1 VATTP
6 SRHVRNQSSVMCPHM
21 SDEQI
26 QHYISAK
33 AKNWKSFSVFIHMVP
48 WILLKYHVL
57 NVTTL
62 KTIW

>member
-1 VATTP
+1 
-6 SRHVRNQSSVMCPHM
+6 M

-26 QHYISAK
+26 QHYIAAK

-57 NVTTL
+57 NVTTP